1 MSINWCVSEG
11 EGRLLMK
18 EPAGMLIM
26 GHALLLDG
34 QNKGIAIV
42 TQ

>member
-1 MSINWCVSEG
+1 MFVEG
-11 EGRLLMK
+11 EGRLRMK

-34 QNKGIAIV
+34 QNNGIAIV

>member
-1 MSINWCVSEG
+1 
-11 EGRLLMK
+11 MK

-34 QNKGIAIV
+34 QNKGYTIILSAERGGV
-42 TQ
+42 G